1 MSDNRISYHY
11 EAESREII
19 VTRGENDSMSLP
31 IGQFLDRD
39 DLKTALAASG
49 AIDYLRRAASE
60 VTGDEKMGSIEEAY
74 DRIANEGVDAFKRR
88 PRTRRGPIKAEK
100 VAALAALEEA
110 TTVAIEQALADM
122 PKEEQDRLLNSDR
135 VLGKLESMKRNGE
148 GLQLSA

>member
-1 MSDNRISYHY
+1 MSDNRISYNY
-11 EAESREII
+11 YAESREII
-19 VTRGENDSMSLP
+19 VTRGDNESMSLP

-49 AIDYLRRAASE
+49 AINYLRRAASE
-60 VTGDEKMGSIEEAY
+60 ASSEEKMEVIEAAY

-88 PRTRRGPIKAEK
+88 SRTRRGPIKAEK
-100 VAALAALEEA
+100 VAALASLEEA
-110 TTVAIEQALADM
+110 TTVAVEQALAYM

-135 VLGKLESMKRNGE
+135 VLGKLESMKRKGE